1 MHVGKNPRVKPCVL
15 IAGFENQN
23 DPNPYRAPNNKNP
36 WSANRKRIKSKERER
51 ERGCLKPE
59 TETET
64 QKTLVFFCVCK
75 WIYQTHSLSRV
86 ISLQVNASKP
96 STVMDHNL
104 IGLIRFDHFWDW
116 FKVQECLIAS
126 IWVLNLVCF
135 DC

>member
-1 MHVGKNPRVKPCVL
+1 MHVGKNPRAKLCVL

-64 QKTLVFFCVCK
+64 QKTLLCFFASASGSTK
-75 WIYQTHSLSRV
+75 HTLSF
-86 ISLQVNASKP
+86 A
-96 STVMDHNL
+96 
-104 IGLIRFDHFWDW
+104 
-116 FKVQECLIAS
+116 
-126 IWVLNLVCF
+126 
-135 DC
+135 

>member
-1 MHVGKNPRVKPCVL
+1 MHVGKNPRAKLCVL

-36 WSANRKRIKSKERER
+36 WFANCKRIKSKERER
-51 ERGCLKPE
+51 ERERERVFKARNRNRN
-59 TETET
+59 TKNTF
-64 QKTLVFFCVCK
+64 VFFCVCK

-104 IGLIRFDHFWDW
+104 IGLIRFDHF
-116 FKVQECLIAS
+116 
-126 IWVLNLVCF
+126 
-135 DC
+135 